1 MMRARSAFTFIEL
14 MIASTI
20 FVMLAAAVYMSFGVG
35 VRSWRKIEE
44 SYRIRQEARYI
55 STFVARELRCAL
67 NSSLIAFEGDDS
79 SVSFCKAYNGI
90 SRVRYEYDEGLGSV
104 KRILQNY
111 RQYAAGEQGR
121 VSTAATGISDL
132 KFSYSFKKDGKLEWL
147 DAWQSANGSLPF
159 GVKIVSRFKPEGS
172 GKSLEYSNT
181 VIIPSGVIEED
192 SR

>member
-1 MMRARSAFTFIEL
+1 MTRARPAFTFIEL

-44 SYRIRQEARYI
+44 SYRIRQEARYV
-55 STFVARELRCAL
+55 STFVARELRCAA

-79 SVSFCKAYNGI
+79 SISFCKTYNGL
-90 SRVRYEYDEGLGSV
+90 SRVRYEYDKELGSIQ
-104 KRILQNY
+104 RILQSY
-111 RQYAAGEQGR
+111 RQYVAGEQSS
-121 VSTAATGISDL
+121 VSTVATGISDL

-147 DAWQSANGSLPF
+147 DAWQSASGSLPF

-181 VIIPSGVIEED
+181 VIIPAGVIEED
-192 SR
+192 GQ